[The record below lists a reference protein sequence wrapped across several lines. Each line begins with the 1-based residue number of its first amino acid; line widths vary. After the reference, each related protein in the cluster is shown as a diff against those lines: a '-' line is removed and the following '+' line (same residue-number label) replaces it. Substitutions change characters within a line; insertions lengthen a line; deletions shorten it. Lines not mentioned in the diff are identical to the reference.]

1 MFLGWRIDHS
11 SPLFIDIIMT
21 EQEQQLL
28 KNILLW
34 EHEKAPELAMLLVKG
49 IDLEDLYWKGSF
61 RLAKQFLPQAIN
73 DCTNNTR
80 TTPIPS
86 NTFLDTSW
94 NGMINHLGG
103 SLNDLALF
111 YILYSLYPDSY
122 QEVETLDVFKPERGR
137 VRIQKL
143 LKGCSISDK
152 GKPQLSNWY
161 NEYTETNA
169 ISFFLHLI
177 GECPEALHVD
187 ESLRRRNI
195 TKLAVSDMGL
205 KSLSILQK
213 LTSLTKLD
221 CSENQLTTLD
231 VSQNGELTELRCR
244 DNQLTT
250 LDVSQNGELTELRC
264 GYNQLTTLDVSQ
276 NRELTVLW
284 CGYNQLTTL
293 DVSQNRELT
302 ELDCSEN
309 QLTTLDVSQNGE
321 LTELRCRDN
330 QLTTLDVSQNRE
342 LTRLWCYRNQLTTL
356 DVSQNGELTGLW
368 CKFNQLT
375 TLDVSQNRELT
386 ELWCGYNQLTTLD
399 VSQNGELTGL
409 WCSENQLTTL
419 DVSQNRELTGLDCSR
434 NQLTTLDVSQNRE
447 LTELNCSGNQLSSEE
462 KQQIQAQFPF
472 AEV

>member
-1 MFLGWRIDHS
+1 
-11 SPLFIDIIMT
+11 MT

-169 ISFFLHLI
+169 ISFFLQLI
-177 GECPEALHVD
+177 GTCPEDLVVD
-187 ESLRRRNI
+187 ESLRRSNI
-195 TKLAVSDMGL
+195 TKLN
-205 KSLSILQK
+205 
-213 LTSLTKLD
+213 LD
-221 CSENQLTTLD
+221 GQ
-231 VSQNGELTELRCR
+231 ELR
-244 DNQLTT
+244 L
-250 LDVSQNGELTELRC
+250 SGIEK
-264 GYNQLTTLDVSQ
+264 
-276 NRELTVLW
+276 LTVLLLLSKINSMSLCVLLRDISEKLKADREVVLEAVKNNGNALAYAAEDLRCDREIVMEAVTNFGDALNYASEIIQDDAELIKVRFESLLNGCKIDEDGSTKVNSYFEW
-284 CGYNQLTTL
+284 NFQYFLNLVSECPEDAEIHDSLRRENITCLDISTKFSSPGDTDEFSLPGKLNSLTQLNCSFNKLVTLNISKCKSLKHLNCSYNILTRL
-293 DVSQNRELT
+293 DVTENTKLI
-302 ELDCSEN
+302 ELDCSYNE
-309 QLTTLDVSQNGE
+309 LSTLNLIQNKG
-321 LTELRCRDN
+321 LKILYCDN
-330 QLTTLDVSQNRE
+330 NLIPTA
-342 LTRLWCYRNQLTTL
+342 
-356 DVSQNGELTGLW
+356 
-368 CKFNQLT
+368 
-375 TLDVSQNRELT
+375 
-386 ELWCGYNQLTTLD
+386 
-399 VSQNGELTGL
+399 
-409 WCSENQLTTL
+409 
-419 DVSQNRELTGLDCSR
+419 
-434 NQLTTLDVSQNRE
+434 
-447 LTELNCSGNQLSSEE
+447 E
-462 KQQIQAQFPF
+462 KEHIKAQFPF

>member
-1 MFLGWRIDHS
+1 
-11 SPLFIDIIMT
+11 MT

-169 ISFFLHLI
+169 ISFFLQLI
-177 GECPEALHVD
+177 GTCPEDLVVD
-187 ESLRRRNI
+187 ESLRRSNI
-195 TKLAVSDMGL
+195 TKLN
-205 KSLSILQK
+205 
-213 LTSLTKLD
+213 LD
-221 CSENQLTTLD
+221 GQ
-231 VSQNGELTELRCR
+231 ELR
-244 DNQLTT
+244 L
-250 LDVSQNGELTELRC
+250 SGIEK
-264 GYNQLTTLDVSQ
+264 
-276 NRELTVLW
+276 LTVLLLLSKINSMSLCVLLRDISEKLKADREVVLEAVKNNGNALAYAAEDLRCDREIVMEAVKNNGKALAYAAEDLRCDREIVMEAVTNFGDALNYASEIIQDDAELIKVRFESLLNGCKIDEDGSTKVNSYFEW
-284 CGYNQLTTL
+284 NFQYFLNLVSECPEDAEIHDSLRRENITCLDISTKFSSPGDTDEFSLPGKLNSLTQLNCSFNKLVTLNISKCKSLKHLNCSYNILTRL
-293 DVSQNRELT
+293 DVTENTKLI
-302 ELDCSEN
+302 ELDCSYNE
-309 QLTTLDVSQNGE
+309 LSTLNLIQNKG
-321 LTELRCRDN
+321 LKILYCDN
-330 QLTTLDVSQNRE
+330 NLIPTA
-342 LTRLWCYRNQLTTL
+342 
-356 DVSQNGELTGLW
+356 
-368 CKFNQLT
+368 
-375 TLDVSQNRELT
+375 
-386 ELWCGYNQLTTLD
+386 
-399 VSQNGELTGL
+399 
-409 WCSENQLTTL
+409 
-419 DVSQNRELTGLDCSR
+419 
-434 NQLTTLDVSQNRE
+434 
-447 LTELNCSGNQLSSEE
+447 E
-462 KQQIQAQFPF
+462 KEHIKAQFPF